1 MGSMLKE
8 SLPMAS
14 LDCAAASLIE
24 KKNSNPVTI
33 TLEMFFV
40 IHCFNFR
47 LIYYIPLFR
56 LIGF

>member
-1 MGSMLKE
+1 MLKE

-47 LIYYIPLFR
+47 LIYYIPDFSV
-56 LIGF
+56 